1 MTRFSPATLIAV
13 LAAVLLL
20 LPPGLAQEINAHWN
34 QGRGV
39 DITAPFVM
47 ADYSSATPNER
58 VLSASTSNFLK
69 FTDNGPGS
77 ALTLE
82 YDSAALPV
90 LRGGTGA
97 TTQQGAANSVLA
109 FAGRASQDII
119 FFDGT
124 NWTIKPKGT
133 IGQVLGIDGSGNLNY
148 ISPAGSGTVTSV
160 QVAVPTWLTV
170 GGGPITGAGTI
181 TIGNGTGLTADRIV
195 GTDGTGALNLMAMTA
210 AQVPSLDAAK
220 ITTGTL
226 AKAQHATTSVH
237 TDQSNTYSGTFTQD
251 MSAATQTLLIP
262 LRSAPTTN
270 GAISVNSGD
279 LEFRASGATHK
290 AAKQATTV
298 SAGTGLS
305 GGGDL
310 SANRTISLS
319 VPVSA
324 VNGGTGQGGWTT
336 GQLLYASATDTLSK
350 LNIGTSGQVLTV
362 VSGVPAWAASSG
374 GGLYGDGSDGAVT
387 KGAVTETTVIQVNA
401 TTFTQSV
408 STTYAPVSRTQIR
421 ATSTCDFNGTTN
433 VATGPRGGVAR
444 TNQEQRTGDR
454 GAGSGGGGGGTCVN
468 GGYGGGGGGGGF
480 GGAGGIGSYGSSAN
494 HGGFAGQTSDTV
506 WDGSSGG
513 GAGGNDNST
522 AAGNGGAGGGALLA
536 AASGALSVGASG
548 TINADGQAGSA
559 GNTNSGGG
567 GGGSGGVVALYSAT
581 SITLNTGSNIYAR
594 GGAGGNSGNSSS
606 GNGGGGGG
614 GKVIRV
620 APSITGA
627 GTVTVTGGA
636 AGTGGG
642 GTATAGST
650 GVNLSI
656 TDAPTV
662 MLTQELQTP
671 HIDSLY
677 HYHVAFG
684 DIKPGA
690 ELRLPSSRPAAV
702 YCASFY
708 PKEQRDAIVHEMMF
722 GEDLNGGKVV
732 QMRRED
738 LADAA

>member
-1 MTRFSPATLIAV
+1 MMRFSPATLIAV
-13 LAAVLLL
+13 LAAALLL

-77 ALTLE
+77 SLTLE

-181 TIGNGTGLTADRIV
+181 TIGNGTGLTADRVV
-195 GTDGTGALNLMAMTA
+195 GTDGTGALNLMALTA
-210 AQVPSLDAAK
+210 NQVPSLDAGK
-220 ITTGTL
+220 ITTGNL
-226 AKAQHATTSVH
+226 AKARHATTSVH
-237 TDQSNTYSGTFTQD
+237 TDQSNTYSGTTTQD
-251 MSAATQTLLIP
+251 FSASTTTLRLPLKTAPGSPAAGEMWVATGAIQIRDNAGVTQTMVPDSRTI
-262 LRSAPTTN
+262 T
-270 GAISVNSGD
+270 
-279 LEFRASGATHK
+279 
-290 AAKQATTV
+290 
-298 SAGTGLS
+298 AGTGLT
-305 GGGDL
+305 GGGNL
-310 SANRTISLS
+310 SANRTLS
-319 VPVSA
+319 A
-324 VNGGTGQGGWTT
+324 ANTATTGYTGQTT
-336 GQLLYASATDTLSK
+336 YATGDTLYASATNTLAK
-350 LNIGTSGQVLTV
+350 RAIGTTGQFYRVTG
-362 VSGVPAWAASSG
+362 GVPVWETVSL

-408 STTYAPVSRTQIR
+408 STTYAPISRTVIR
-421 ATSTCDFNGTTN
+421 ASSTCDFNGTTN
-433 VATGPRGGVAR
+433 VATGNPGSAAQTATTSTVASRGIGL
-444 TNQEQRTGDR
+444 
-454 GAGSGGGGGGTCVN
+454 SGGFSGTTSIQN
-468 GGYGGGGGGGGF
+468 GGSGGGF
-480 GGAGGIGSYGSSAN
+480 GGAGGQGGGGGAAIGGPISQGNDDYWEGP
-494 HGGFAGQTSDTV
+494 
-506 WDGSSGG
+506 SGG
-513 GAGGNDNST
+513 GAGAFVSSGT
-522 AAGNGGAGGGALLA
+522 GGAGGNAGGSFAAL
-536 AASGALSVGASG
+536 ASGALSVGASG
-548 TINADGQAGSA
+548 TINADGQAGAA
-559 GNTNSGGG
+559 GVTGSCGG
-567 GGGSGGVVALYSAT
+567 GGGSAGVICLYSGT
-581 SITLNTGSNIYAR
+581 SITLNTGSNIFAR
-594 GGAGGNSGNSSS
+594 GGAGGNGA
-606 GNGGGGGG
+606 GGQAGGGGGAG
-614 GKVIRV
+614 GKVVRV

-636 AGTGGG
+636 AGTGG
-642 GTATAGST
+642 TPSATAGSG

-656 TDAPTV
+656 TDTPTL
-662 MLTQELQTP
+662 MLTEELQTP

-677 HYHVAFG
+677 KYHVAFG
-684 DIKPGA
+684 DIEPGA
-690 ELRLPSSRPAAV
+690 ELRLPSSRSAAI
-702 YCASFY
+702 YCAQFY
-708 PKEQRDAIVHEMMF
+708 PKEQREAIVHEMMF
-722 GEDLNGGKVV
+722 GQDLNGGKVV